1 MPQTKTEKLI
11 LTAFTNIREWYK
23 ETYPNDEIGDHLDG
37 NASFAGM
44 LQKMYEG
51 LDVANLYAYD
61 SLARERIFSA
71 LSSIY
76 AVPYGAIYNLWLE
89 GA

>member
-11 LTAFTNIREWYK
+11 LTAFTNIRRWYK
-23 ETYPNDEIGDHLDG
+23 EAYPTDEAGDDIDE

-44 LQKMYEG
+44 LQKMYEKR
-51 LDVANLYAYD
+51 DVSYIYAYD
-61 SLARERIFSA
+61 SVVRERIFAA
-71 LSSIY
+71 LSVIY
-76 AVPYGAIYNLWLE
+76 AVPYDAIYDLWLE